1 MRSSFKSFRISGGPQ
16 ALSTIGN
23 GGPQALSTIGSGG
36 PQAPSPAIKT
46 LQGFLAQAFLPVLA
60 VLCLSTMLRA
70 QTTPTQNPAPPVV
83 PMQPPAEKPSIS
95 LSPAVIMAKGSFGQ
109 GLTQTLT
116 LTNQTGRDF
125 AFELVAEDV
134 IIKDG
139 KRIFVPAGE
148 TPNSIA
154 ATAVFSQKAVL
165 VKPFASATVDVR
177 LTLPEQTNIRAVVAM
192 FRGTDKLPTSS
203 GAVGMTA
210 SLGTLITF
218 NLTDNVKLQ
227 PEAVRV
233 NPASE
238 TANMAIAQW
247 IANSGTEPA
256 LPEGTAAVLNS
267 SGSLIGKTV
276 FPAQRLLPGERLE
289 FSAEYPGE
297 LPPGSYRALC
307 SFQFEGKT
315 LTSEAN
321 FEVPKK

>member
-1 MRSSFKSFRISGGPQ
+1 MPSSFKLFRISVAQPPSAVRKQFKNRG
-16 ALSTIGN
+16 AL
-23 GGPQALSTIGSGG
+23 
-36 PQAPSPAIKT
+36 APSPAMNGLK
-46 LQGFLAQAFLPVLA
+46 GYVAQLLLPVL
-60 VLCLSTMLRA
+60 VLLTLLCGTITGSA
-70 QTTPTQNPAPPVV
+70 QSSPAAPAQNATPPTPLQSANDPAS
-83 PMQPPAEKPSIS
+83 KPSIS
-95 LSPAVIMAKGSFGQ
+95 LSPAVVMAKGSFGQ

-116 LTNQTGRDF
+116 LSNQTGRDF

-139 KRIFVPAGE
+139 KRVFVPAGE

-154 ATAVFSQKAVL
+154 ASAVFSQKVVL
-165 VKPFASATVDVR
+165 VKPFSSASVDVR
-177 LTLPEQTNIRAVVAM
+177 LTLPAQTNIRAVVAM
-192 FRGTDKLPTSS
+192 FRGTDKLPTAS

-210 SLGTLITF
+210 SLGSLITF

-227 PEAVRV
+227 PEAVHV
-233 NPASE
+233 TPASE
-238 TANMAIAQW
+238 SANMAIVQW
-247 IANSGTEPA
+247 ISNSGTEPA

-267 SGSLIGKTV
+267 SGSLIGKAN

-289 FSAEYPGE
+289 FSAEYPGD

-315 LTSEAN
+315 LTSEGS

>member
-1 MRSSFKSFRISGGPQ
+1 VRVGACLCVLFLSVALQ
-16 ALSTIGN
+16 AQTAPPAQN
-23 GGPQALSTIGSGG
+23 T
-36 PQAPSPAIKT
+36 PSPAPAAT
-46 LQGFLAQAFLPVLA
+46 A
-60 VLCLSTMLRA
+60 
-70 QTTPTQNPAPPVV
+70 TPDAS
-83 PMQPPAEKPSIS
+83 KPSIS
-95 LSPAVIMAKGSFGQ
+95 LSPAVIMAKGNFGQ

-116 LTNQTGRDF
+116 LSNQTGRDF

-139 KRIFVPAGE
+139 KRVFVPAGE

-165 VKPFASATVDVR
+165 IKPFSSASVDVR
-177 LTLPEQTNIRAVVAM
+177 LTLPAQTAVRAVVAM

-227 PEAVRV
+227 PEAVHV
-233 NPASE
+233 NPATE
-238 TANMAIAQW
+238 TANMTIGQW

-267 SGSLIGKTV
+267 GGALVGKAT
-276 FPAQRLLPGERLE
+276 FAAQRLLPGERLE

-297 LPPGSYRALC
+297 LPPGNYRALC

-315 LTSEAN
+315 LTSEAS

>member
-1 MRSSFKSFRISGGPQ
+1 MPSYFKSSRTERRTIITTRMAQ
-16 ALSTIGN
+16 AL
-23 GGPQALSTIGSGG
+23 
-36 PQAPSPAIKT
+36 
-46 LQGFLAQAFLPVLA
+46 LPVRFCVCLS
-60 VLCLSTMLRA
+60 VLCLPVASMQA
-70 QTTPTQNPAPPVV
+70 QTASPAPAQNPATSTPAA
-83 PMQPPAEKPSIS
+83 PPAHDASKPSIS
-95 LSPAVIMAKGSFGQ
+95 LSPAVIMAKGNFGQ

-116 LTNQTGRDF
+116 LSNQTGRDF

-134 IIKDG
+134 VIKDG
-139 KRIFVPAGE
+139 KRVFVAAGE

-154 ATAVFSQKAVL
+154 ATAVFSQKTVL
-165 VKPFASATVDVR
+165 IKPFSSASVDVR
-177 LTLPEQTNIRAVVAM
+177 LTLPAQTNIRAVVAM

-210 SLGTLITF
+210 SLGALITF

-227 PEAVRV
+227 PEAVHV

-238 TANMAIAQW
+238 TANMTIAQW

-267 SGSLIGKTV
+267 GGALVGKAT
-276 FPAQRLLPGERLE
+276 FAAQRLLPGERLE

-297 LPPGSYRALC
+297 LPPGNYRALC

-315 LTSEAN
+315 LTSEGS
-321 FEVPKK
+321 FEVLKK